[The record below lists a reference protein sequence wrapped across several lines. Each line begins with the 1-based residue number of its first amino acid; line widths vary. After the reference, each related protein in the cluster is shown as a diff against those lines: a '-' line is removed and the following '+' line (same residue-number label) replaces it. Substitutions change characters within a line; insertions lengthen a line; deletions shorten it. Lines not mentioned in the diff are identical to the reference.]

1 MLNEVLDSLKS
12 FDLSNKVI
20 VSIMAG
26 IPLRALKSK
35 IKGEGIKYVRTMPNT
50 PLFVNCGVTG
60 VYSTDS
66 DTNDIVKSIFGG
78 TGKVFFFDEE
88 DDLNKVTAIS
98 GSGPAYFFLFI
109 EAISKAGQEMGLS
122 KEVSDKMAIYT
133 ALGASKLAAESD
145 EDVSVLRANVTSKK
159 GTTDKAITTF
169 QSQNFETIVRN
180 SVFAALERARELAKE
195 FEEQN
200 FS

>member
-1 MLNEVLDSLKS
+1 
-12 FDLSNKVI
+12 
-20 VSIMAG
+20 MAG
-26 IPLRALKSK
+26 IPLSALQSK
-35 IKGEGIKYVRTMPNT
+35 LKGDGIKFVRTMPNT

-66 DTNDIVKSIFGG
+66 GTNDIVKSIFGG
-78 TGKVFFFDEE
+78 TGKVFFFNEE
-88 DDLNKVTAIS
+88 EDLNKVTAIS

-122 KEVSDKMAIYT
+122 KEISDEMAIYT
-133 ALGASKLAAESD
+133 ALGASKLAAESKD
-145 EDVSVLRANVTSKK
+145 DVSVLRANVTSKK

-180 SVFAALERARELAKE
+180 AVFAALERARELAIE
-195 FEEQN
+195 YEEQN
-200 FS
+200 SKL